1 MSKKIIALGL
11 DEIKVGKRLRKDV
24 DLTLLKISMKEL
36 GLLQPILVDKDFKL
50 ISGYRRLMVA
60 NELGWEAIDAIML
73 DMDDPKERL
82 VMEMD
87 ENITRLDLNAFEL
100 EDGYNRLRMHNK
112 DGFFWKVVSWIFG

>member
-24 DLTLLKISMKEL
+24 DLTLLKISMNEL
-36 GLLQPILVDKDFKL
+36 GLLQPILVNNDFKL

-60 NELGWEAIDAIML
+60 KELGWEAIDAIML
-73 DMDDPKERL
+73 DMDDAKERL
-82 VMEMD
+82 VIEMD

-100 EDGYNRLRMHNK
+100 EDGYSRLRQHNS
-112 DGFFWKVVSWIFG
+112 DGFFWKVVNWIFG